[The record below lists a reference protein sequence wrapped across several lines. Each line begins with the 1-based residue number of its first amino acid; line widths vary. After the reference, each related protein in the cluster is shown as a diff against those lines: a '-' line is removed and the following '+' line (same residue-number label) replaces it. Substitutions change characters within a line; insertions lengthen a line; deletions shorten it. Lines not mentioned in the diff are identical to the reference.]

1 MIYSAQVASE
11 KFVCWLSV
19 VQHLCKYC
27 TVYVYVRYTI
37 VFVCVPIGFNTKGT
51 IPDLKKGKKIE
62 LQYST
67 LEAPIHSIYCS
78 VTWKFKIVP

>member
-19 VQHLCKYC
+19 VQNLCKYVH

-37 VFVCVPIGFNTKGT
+37 VSVCVPIGFTTKGT

-62 LQYST
+62 QQYSS
-67 LEAPIHSIYCS
+67 LEAPFIQFIAVSHENL
-78 VTWKFKIVP
+78 KL